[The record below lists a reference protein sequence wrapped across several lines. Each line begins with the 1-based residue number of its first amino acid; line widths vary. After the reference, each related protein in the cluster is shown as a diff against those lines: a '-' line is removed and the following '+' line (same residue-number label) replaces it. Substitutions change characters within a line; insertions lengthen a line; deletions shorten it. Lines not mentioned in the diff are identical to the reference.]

1 MSGDCAVVIL
11 AALNIIER
19 KKMDFKTM
27 KPRQVEAY
35 LREKVRQIFGDAV
48 ENGANIYSRN
58 GYYSMFIGFDLEGRS
73 ATFLNFRKSEVP
85 KIVKAMKALAE

>member
-1 MSGDCAVVIL
+1 MLGDCAVVIR

-35 LREKVRQIFGDAV
+35 LREKVRQIFGDKI
-48 ENGANIYSRN
+48 ENKTHITSAH
-58 GYYSMFIGFDLEGRS
+58 GYYSMIIGMGGTTQYD
-73 ATFLNFRKSEVP
+73 FLSFRKTEVP
-85 KIVKAMKALAE
+85 KIVKAMKALSGE